1 MFQNFQGSDY
11 VFAIEMDKSKI
22 ACVKYLED
30 FVTKNY
36 SSLFIIDQVIKEII
50 GWRFVDMVYV
60 LYDLLFFTDTKCH
73 CIALKSGCILLDR
86 QFPQLCTSC
95 CY

>member
-11 VFAIEMDKSKI
+11 VLQLRWTKAKSPASNI
-22 ACVKYLED
+22 ED